1 MAAIFA
7 AGGGDAVDD
16 GEPMAWLWPCNVDA
30 WRHWCAV
37 QTQWRT
43 GMGGATGLDYA
54 GVRAY
59 LLDYATSRAQRVEAM
74 DGIQAAERA
83 ALDAWGKAREDRNR
97 D

>member
-1 MAAIFA
+1 M
-7 AGGGDAVDD
+7 VDD
-16 GEPMAWLWPCNVDA
+16 EVVWLWPCNVDA

-37 QTQWRT
+37 QTQWRI

-59 LLDYATSRAQRVEAM
+59 LLDYTTARKQRVEVL
-74 DGIQAAERA
+74 DGIRAAERA
-83 ALDAWGKAREDRNR
+83 TLDAWDIARKDRNR